1 MKTIPLLSDARCG
14 TMCFIWYLKSISNNS
29 ESSMFYDVD
38 YNFSNE
44 VGKYGK
50 NNILVGSELLNNK
63 EFFHGL
69 VKEFYIK
76 NDLSFD
82 NDVYENKNKER
93 PDKYMEH
100 LIKAINSLPDDK
112 IPEYFIWSF
121 HAGHLGLK
129 HKYYEE
135 VFKNFDCAI
144 LLERKNKLANWVSVR
159 KSHHFEEFANYDYT
173 DYKIEFS
180 VEGKRNLENYEKFE
194 EIKSRVWGTY
204 RRLLKKYNIPNVEIF
219 YEDWEYL
226 NPPDQLNYIV
236 DKVNQLPGVNLKVDK
251 SVEIKHPFPK
261 QNNYK
266 NIEDNFTNPE
276 VYLEYVKNKT

>member
-14 TMCFIWYLKSISNNS
+14 TMCFLWYLKSISNNS
-29 ESSMFYDVD
+29 ESSLFYDVN

-44 VGKYGK
+44 IGKYGK

-135 VFKNFDCAI
+135 VFKNFDYAI

>member
-14 TMCFIWYLKSISNNS
+14 TMCFLWYLKSISNNS
-29 ESSMFYDVD
+29 ESSLFYDVN

-44 VGKYGK
+44 IGKYGK
-50 NNILVGSELLNNK
+50 NNILVGSELFNNA
-63 EFFHGL
+63 EFFHGK
-69 VKEFYIK
+69 VKGFYIK

-82 NDVYENKNKER
+82 NDVYENTER
-93 PDKYMEH
+93 PDKYIEH
-100 LIKAINSLPDDK
+100 LIKGIHSLPDDK
-112 IPEYFIWSF
+112 IPEYFTWSF
-121 HAGHLGLK
+121 HAGHVGLK

-135 VFKNFDCAI
+135 VFKNFDYAI

-204 RRLLKKYNIPNVEIF
+204 RTLLKKYNIPYVEIF
-219 YEDWEYL
+219 YEDWEHF
-226 NPPDQLNYIV
+226 NPTEQLNHIV
-236 DKVNQLPGVNLKVDK
+236 DKINQLPDVNLKVDK
-251 SVEIKHPFPK
+251 NVEITHPFPK